1 MSHAIDASVVA
12 AMLFN
17 KNSPVG
23 SLIIN
28 GLPGVITISK
38 TDPNLPCGYMIALL
52 EREDTCGLGGTM
64 VRFFRCRDIYS
75 ISPGETGD

>member
-17 KNSPVG
+17 NNRPVG

-64 VRFFRCRDIYS
+64 DPLVQ
-75 ISPGETGD
+75 GEHTLLNTQPE

>member
-17 KNSPVG
+17 KNSLVG
-23 SLIIN
+23 SLTIN
-28 GLPGVITISK
+28 GLPRVITILNS
-38 TDPNLPCGYMIALL
+38 DPNLPCGYMIALL

-64 VRFFRCRDIYS
+64 DPLVQ
-75 ISPGETGD
+75 GEHTLLNTQPE